1 MQKNSNKIVLF
12 LTVILALF
20 SCRKDFEQPEWD
32 VDLLAPLV
40 KTTLNIGD
48 LLPDSVLQT
57 NPDTSLKIVYET
69 SIFDVDMDS
78 LFRISDTT
86 INEVFPMSLSVL
98 AAPGDAFYSV
108 DREVTLNV
116 TNNVQLNYALVES
129 GFIEIEIW
137 SEIQEQIIVTYTIPT
152 ATKNGDTLVLTELI
166 PAGNGSQP
174 GYFTTRIDISD
185 YELNLTG
192 INNNKVNTFVTRAV
206 AVVDTNATQSVLVS
220 AGQEIA
226 ITNKLVDVVP
236 AFVRGYFG
244 NQQFR
249 FGPESTTFDVF
260 NRISGGT
267 LDLDQVNV
275 NLTFENG
282 IGVDARLTINQ
293 LEAVNTNTSTNSAL
307 NHTIIGNAMNINRA
321 QRTFSVPEVNYTT
334 HTTSITTANSN
345 IDQMIELFPNELIYD
360 ISLHINPLGNISGNN
375 DFVFKKHPLK
385 TNLNVEFPL
394 SLIANQ
400 LTLTDT
406 TEINLRD
413 ENKGNIIDG
422 DLILYAENGFP
433 FDATISL
440 SLLDASN
447 NQLVAI
453 NSLGNILAAALNS
466 NLRATT
472 KKSSKVVFQLSEQ
485 DIIHLYNTENI
496 VVNVSF
502 TTIGQPQFIKIY
514 EDYELDLK
522 VVGDFSYTVNAK

>member
-1 MQKNSNKIVLF
+1 M
-12 LTVILALF
+12 
-20 SCRKDFEQPEWD
+20 
-32 VDLLAPLV
+32 
-40 KTTLNIGD
+40 
-48 LLPDSVLQT
+48 
-57 NPDTSLKIVYET
+57 
-69 SIFDVDMDS
+69 
-78 LFRISDTT
+78 
-86 INEVFPMSLSVL
+86 
-98 AAPGDAFYSV
+98 
-108 DREVTLNV
+108 
-116 TNNVQLNYALVES
+116 
-129 GFIEIEIW
+129 
-137 SEIQEQIIVTYTIPT
+137 
-152 ATKNGDTLVLTELI
+152 
-166 PAGNGSQP
+166 
-174 GYFTTRIDISD
+174 
-185 YELNLTG
+185 
-192 INNNKVNTFVTRAV
+192 
-206 AVVDTNATQSVLVS
+206 LVS

-236 AFVRGYFG
+236 SFVRGYFG

-249 FGPESTTFDVF
+249 FGPESTNFNVF

-293 LEAVNTNTSTNSAL
+293 LEALNTFTSTNSAL

-321 QRTFSVPEVNYTT
+321 QQTFSVPEVNYTT
-334 HTTSITTANSN
+334 HTTAITTTNSN
-345 IDQMIELFPNELIYD
+345 IDQMIELFPNELVYD

-406 TEINLRD
+406 TKINLSD

-433 FDATISL
+433 FNATISL

-447 NQLVAI
+447 NQLVTI
-453 NSLGNILAAALNS
+453 NSSGNILAAPLNS

-472 KKSSKVVFQLSEQ
+472 KKSSKIVFQLSEQ
-485 DIIHLYNTENI
+485 DITHLYNTDNI
-496 VVNVSF
+496 VINVSF